1 MVALGL
7 VLAGFAGSQ
16 VALFL
21 LVMWLGG
28 AVGSATVAGL
38 AEPLGL
44 AGAREPAG
52 VGAVS
57 PPERLRRMFDHVTMT
72 VADRDAS
79 VPVYTAILATLG
91 IEPTAFDE
99 YGDFSIAPA
108 SEGRPATRGVH
119 IGFRAPSRAA
129 VDAFWQAGTNA
140 GWRSDGEPGPRPQY
154 VEDYYGGFLLDP
166 DGNSI
171 EAVHFETMRELG
183 EIDHLW
189 IRVADVPAATRFY
202 ELVAPHSGFRVAET
216 REGYARFGG
225 GPGRGS
231 FSLLDNRATTK
242 NFHLAFPG
250 TAAQV
255 DAFHREAVAAGYRD
269 HGAPGERPQYHPGYY
284 GAFVLDPDGNN
295 VEIVDHRR

>member
-1 MVALGL
+1 
-7 VLAGFAGSQ
+7 
-16 VALFL
+16 
-21 LVMWLGG
+21 
-28 AVGSATVAGL
+28 
-38 AEPLGL
+38 
-44 AGAREPAG
+44 
-52 VGAVS
+52 
-57 PPERLRRMFDHVTMT
+57 MFDHVTIT

-79 VPVYTAILATLG
+79 VPVYGAILAELE
-91 IEPTAFDE
+91 IEPTSVDE
-99 YGDFSIAPA
+99 WGDVSIARA
-108 SEGRPATRGVH
+108 SEERPATRGLH

-129 VDAFWQAGTNA
+129 VDAFWQAGIAA

-171 EAVHFETMRELG
+171 EAVHFATMRDAG

-202 ELVAPHSGFRVAET
+202 ELVAPHAGFRLAET
-216 REGYARFGG
+216 RDGYARFGG

-231 FSLLDNRATTK
+231 FSLLDDRAPTE
-242 NFHLAFPG
+242 NLHLAFPG

-269 HGAPGERPQYHPGYY
+269 HGAPGERSQYHPGYY